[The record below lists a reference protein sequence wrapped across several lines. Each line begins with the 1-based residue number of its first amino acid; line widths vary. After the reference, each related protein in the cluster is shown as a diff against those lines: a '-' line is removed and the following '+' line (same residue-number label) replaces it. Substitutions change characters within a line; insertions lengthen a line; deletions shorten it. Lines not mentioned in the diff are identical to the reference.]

1 MFKRKD
7 VIRSMFLLMLIVS
20 IMITLSQI
28 LVVHHHSH
36 KEHKPKDYSKFR
48 TMLRELERCINTM
61 LKHDV
66 LPFDKYLNA
75 FKAVVYS
82 KRIAKLVTNLQSNT
96 GSEKEFRKK
105 DGIYKPVADRR
116 SRFLQH
122 IDVGKHSDE
131 DRAYS
136 NGAIVNDNAVELGK
150 QGDVVVDSVE
160 RHDLDTRE
168 RMEQFKDKDVLKS
181 HRMKGYSW
189 QRYKHA
195 VPQSQNRTRHKCS
208 KIPEG
213 LGKCSY
219 CVRSRTRGWCVWSR
233 SFRDID
239 GSHFLFGSCQKSLLS

>member
-48 TMLRELERCINTM
+48 NMLRELERCINMM

-75 FKAVVYS
+75 FTAVVYS
-82 KRIAKLVTNLQSNT
+82 KRIAKLVKNLQSNT
-96 GSEKEFRKK
+96 GSEKVSRKR
-105 DGIYKPVADRR
+105 DGIYKPVADRH

-122 IDVGKHSDE
+122 IDVGKQHSDE
-131 DRAYS
+131 DRAYL
-136 NGAIVNDNAVELGK
+136 NGAIVNDNAVELEK
-150 QGDVVVDSVE
+150 QGHVKDDSFE

-168 RMEQFKDKDVLKS
+168 RMEQFEDEDDSKS
-181 HRMKGYSW
+181 RRMKGYSW
-189 QRYKHA
+189 QRYKRV
-195 VPQSQNRTRHKCS
+195 VPQSQNRTRHKCPM
-208 KIPEG
+208 IPEG
-213 LGKCSY
+213 LGKS
-219 CVRSRTRGWCVWSR
+219 
-233 SFRDID
+233 
-239 GSHFLFGSCQKSLLS
+239 

>member
-1 MFKRKD
+1 MSASSGDAVAKTMFKRKD

-36 KEHKPKDYSKFR
+36 REHKPKDYSKFR
-48 TMLRELERCINTM
+48 NMLRELERCINMM

-82 KRIAKLVTNLQSNT
+82 KRIAKLVKNVQSNT
-96 GSEKEFRKK
+96 GSEKVSRKIV
-105 DGIYKPVADRR
+105 GIYRPVADRR

-131 DRAYS
+131 DRGYL
-136 NGAIVNDNAVELGK
+136 NGAIINGNAVELGK
-150 QGDVVVDSVE
+150 QGDIVVDSVE
-160 RHDLDTRE
+160 RHDLDIRE
-168 RMEQFKDKDVLKS
+168 RMEQSEDEYVLKS
-181 HRMKGYSW
+181 RQMKGYSW
-189 QRYKHA
+189 QRYKRTA
-195 VPQSQNRTRHKCS
+195 PQSQNRTRHKCS

-219 CVRSRTRGWCVWSR
+219 CSRSRTRGW
-233 SFRDID
+233 
-239 GSHFLFGSCQKSLLS
+239 FG